1 MKVLQLGKFFPIQ
14 GGVERVMVDLMGGL
28 SERGITCDMLCAA
41 VGDDCGELKVNEHAS
56 IFRVPAWGKLA
67 ATMISPSMV
76 STLKRICRQY
86 DIIHV
91 HHPDPMACLALYLS
105 GYSGRV
111 VLHWHSDIAKQ
122 RILLQFYRPLQ
133 HWLLHRA
140 DVIVGTSP
148 VYLAQ
153 SPCLEHWQHKVVAL
167 PIGIQPLQPDSQAV
181 QALRRQYGGR
191 HVVFSF
197 IAVR

>member
-1 MKVLQLGKFFPIQ
+1 MI
-14 GGVERVMVDLMGGL
+14 DLMGGL
-28 SERGITCDMLCAA
+28 SERGIPCDMLCAA

-76 STLKRICRQY
+76 STLERICRQY

-105 GYSGRV
+105 SYSGRV

-122 RILLQFYRPLQ
+122 RILLQF
-133 HWLLHRA
+133 
-140 DVIVGTSP
+140 
-148 VYLAQ
+148 
-153 SPCLEHWQHKVVAL
+153 
-167 PIGIQPLQPDSQAV
+167 
-181 QALRRQYGGR
+181 
-191 HVVFSF
+191 
-197 IAVR
+197 